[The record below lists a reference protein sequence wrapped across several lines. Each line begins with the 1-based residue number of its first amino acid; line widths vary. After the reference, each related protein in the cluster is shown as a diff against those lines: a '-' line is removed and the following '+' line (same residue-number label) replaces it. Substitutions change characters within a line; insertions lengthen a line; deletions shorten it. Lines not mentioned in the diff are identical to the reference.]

1 MPKPKATFIHL
12 ATIAMLGACGQPPA
26 RAPEPAHEAEQPPP
40 RPALQ
45 MKSELGSVDPGAV
58 KRAFH
63 ALDDRFTECQKHALE
78 RIEVLSGAVKLFVRI
93 SETGSAKWAYLEDS
107 DLGDRATE
115 KCVIDAVMDGRYPKP
130 DGGEAEVRYGMEMP
144 LESTRPPTDWSADKM
159 THALANHASA
169 IRRCEAAPGQ
179 SLRATLYVGPGGRV
193 LAAGIAGTGKDGD
206 DEADCITGVL
216 EKLKGLPSP
225 GSWPA
230 KVTVTL

>member
-1 MPKPKATFIHL
+1 
-12 ATIAMLGACGQPPA
+12 
-26 RAPEPAHEAEQPPP
+26 
-40 RPALQ
+40 
-45 MKSELGSVDPGAV
+45 
-58 KRAFH
+58 
-63 ALDDRFTECQKHALE
+63 
-78 RIEVLSGAVKLFVRI
+78 
-93 SETGSAKWAYLEDS
+93 
-107 DLGDRATE
+107 
-115 KCVIDAVMDGRYPKP
+115 
-130 DGGEAEVRYGMEMP
+130 MEMP